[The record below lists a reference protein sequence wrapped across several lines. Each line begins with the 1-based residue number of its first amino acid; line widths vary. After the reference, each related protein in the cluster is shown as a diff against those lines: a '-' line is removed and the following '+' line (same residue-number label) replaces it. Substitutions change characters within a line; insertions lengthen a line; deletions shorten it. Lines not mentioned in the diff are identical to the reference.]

1 MQTTAGHFNFPS
13 HEQQAP
19 STYEGYDNYESGYGS
34 PVSSREGAM
43 QWKSPTAVN
52 GHYDDY
58 NNFTNA
64 IGDATTHQI
73 SVDTRVRSPN
83 HDAVGRHLL
92 YETALLDTHHYE
104 VLDINEVDEL
114 KNEHE
119 RLDARI
125 EAASRKL
132 VLENKLKEAAQNIQ
146 RLYHSKKDSRPDTPQ
161 SPGSPKKT
169 RGSLSGSRGRT
180 SSSSAGPGG
189 HSSEQ
194 AKEEVA
200 RSVKTVD
207 ELNETIKTLL
217 ERRAVVERKLLRHT
231 AAVIAEQATQ
241 STNTVSGKYPDGHQ
255 HADDDGTLYTP
266 NEFDGIRDILHGKP
280 VAQTNLD
287 GQKLSDEYERRLLN
301 MQNRLEH
308 FNSQLRGVIVQA
320 ANQRGNS
327 IEPEIQ
333 TEFSHDPADNLEI
346 SLNKLEDNLHI
357 LEQEQH
363 GHQESRSANHVEEQ
377 LVELNTHLHSV
388 LVNNASKDLSGDLHG
403 PPVVGGH
410 GYQHQLQY
418 MEESFFTLERVLQQQ
433 TVPPHDQV
441 SSEALEQVNRKAD
454 VHAQKA
460 AEYETVLAGLW
471 EIMSSEKQGSQD
483 GSRSPLT
490 PLKEDFSIQ
499 AFNSR
504 VQHLIDVAS
513 SAKEQQDIL
522 RRQIQQQR
530 DLNGKSD
537 MEKDREIAEMQIKH
551 DELTDS
557 HSQMQDELARV
568 IVSHQQTQQEASES
582 RAELVNVMDE
592 CERLR
597 QLVDSRTQD
606 RDALSK
612 QLQTHHKELDEQMQ
626 EHDAHAQ
633 ELEEQHALV
642 QEQHN
647 NLKEQHDQVQQNYA
661 RLREEHDK
669 ISGDHARMQE
679 ANSEL
684 REKQTQLQE
693 QNTQLLAQHS
703 EAQNKDAQIQ
713 RDIAS
718 LETEVVRLT
727 TELTVAK
734 ADLEGAYGTRAQ
746 RQKEAGVAAGEFEAL
761 QDNHRQATTELEQLR
776 EQHTL
781 LENELQEMTQ
791 EFQEMTRES
800 LELEKE
806 RGQLESLID
815 GLRDRCDAL
824 EGQLADE
831 KMRFIGVKSPA
842 SGTAHGPAVRENMSV
857 MVLRQEFKR
866 MMREA
871 RLEGVKLIR
880 VSEFA
885 SPPSPRD
892 TLETDRSTQTE
903 QEERRKLE
911 AELRK
916 IRQANG
922 PLGRQQS
929 NGPFSPPR
937 STTGLSTPA

>member
-1 MQTTAGHFNFPS
+1 MPKGAVLKIQGASTQTRWALTQDDTSLSKPEAPRVTMQEANSHFDFPS
-13 HEQQAP
+13 HEQQTQSP
-19 STYEGYDNYESGYGS
+19 YDGYDGYGSGYGS
-34 PVSSREGAM
+34 PASSRDETM
-43 QWKSPTAVN
+43 RWKSPAAVK

-58 NNFTNA
+58 NSFANG
-64 IGDATTHQI
+64 IGEASNHQI

-92 YETALLDTHHYE
+92 YETALLDTHQFQI
-104 VLDINEVDEL
+104 LDINEVDEL
-114 KNEHE
+114 KQEHE

-125 EAASRKL
+125 EAATRKL
-132 VLENKLKEAAQNIQ
+132 VLENKLKDAAQNIQ

-169 RGSLSGSRGRT
+169 RGSLAGNRGRT
-180 SSSSAGPGG
+180 SSSSTNGGG

-200 RSVKTVD
+200 RSIKTVD

-241 STNTVSGKYPDGHQ
+241 SANATQGTYKEGHQ
-255 HADDDGTLYTP
+255 HADDDGTLFTP

-280 VAQTNLD
+280 VGHVDTTT
-287 GQKLSDEYERRLLN
+287 QKLSYEYEQRLLS

-308 FNSQLRGVIVQA
+308 LNSQLRGVIVQA
-320 ANQRGNS
+320 AQQRGS
-327 IEPEIQ
+327 SMEPEPQ
-333 TEFSHDPADNLEI
+333 TNFSQDPADNLDI
-346 SLNKLEDNLHI
+346 SLNRLEDNLHV

-363 GHQESRSANHVEEQ
+363 SRNESRDLGNIEEQ
-377 LVELNTHLHSV
+377 LEGLGTHLHGV
-388 LVNNASKDLSGDLHG
+388 LVNSGNKELTRDLQV
-403 PPVVGGH
+403 PPTVGGH

-418 MEESFFTLERVLQQQ
+418 IEESFFALERILREQ
-433 TVPPHDQV
+433 PPPAESV
-441 SSEALEQVNRKAD
+441 SREAVEQINQKAD
-454 VHAQKA
+454 VHAKKA

-471 EIMSSEKQGSQD
+471 EIMSTETQSPRIGYPDD

-513 SAKEQQDIL
+513 KAKEQQDIL

-537 MEKDREIAEMQIKH
+537 MEKDREIEELQAKH
-551 DELTDS
+551 EDLTNS
-557 HSQMQDELARV
+557 HSQMQDELAKV
-568 IVSHQQTQQEASES
+568 MVSHQQTQEEAGES
-582 RAELVNVMDE
+582 RGELANVMEE

-597 QLVDSRTQD
+597 QLVDARTQD

-612 QLQTHHKELDEQMQ
+612 QLQTHNVQFDEQMQ

-633 ELEEQHALV
+633 ELEEQHALM
-642 QEQHN
+642 
-647 NLKEQHDQVQQNYA
+647 KSQHDEMQQKYA
-661 RLREEHDK
+661 RLREEHGQ
-669 ISGDHARMQE
+669 ISDNHARVQD

-684 REKQTQLQE
+684 QQKQVQLQE
-693 QNTQLLAQHS
+693 QNAQV
-703 EAQNKDAQIQ
+703 Q
-713 RDIAS
+713 RDIAA
-718 LETEVVRLT
+718 LENEIVRLT

-761 QDNHRQATTELEQLR
+761 QDNHRQATNELDQLR

-815 GLRDRCDAL
+815 GLRDRCDML

-831 KMRFIGVKSPA
+831 KVRFIGVKSPA
-842 SGTAHGPAVRENMSV
+842 TGAAEGAPVRENMSV

-880 VSEFA
+880 VSC
-885 SPPSPRD
+885 
-892 TLETDRSTQTE
+892 
-903 QEERRKLE
+903 
-911 AELRK
+911 
-916 IRQANG
+916 G
-922 PLGRQQS
+922 
-929 NGPFSPPR
+929 PR
-937 STTGLSTPA
+937 SGRT

>member
-34 PVSSREGAM
+34 PVSSREGAI

-52 GHYDDY
+52 DHYDDY
-58 NNFTNA
+58 NNFANA

-114 KNEHE
+114 KTEHE

-169 RGSLSGSRGRT
+169 RGSLSGNRGRT
-180 SSSSAGPGG
+180 SSSSASPGG
-189 HSSEQ
+189 HSEQ

-280 VAQTNLD
+280 VGQANFD
-287 GQKLSDEYERRLLN
+287 GQKLSDEYEQRLLN

-320 ANQRGNS
+320 AKQRGNS

-363 GHQESRSANHVEEQ
+363 GHQESRSANRVEEQ

-388 LVNNASKDLSGDLHG
+388 LINSASKDLTRDLHE

-418 MEESFFTLERVLQQQ
+418 MEESFFALERVLQQQ
-433 TVPPHDQV
+433 TVPPNDQV

-454 VHAQKA
+454 LHAQKA

-471 EIMSSEKQGSQD
+471 EIMSSEKQGPQD

-557 HSQMQDELARV
+557 HSQMQDELTKV

-597 QLVDSRTQD
+597 QL
-606 RDALSK
+606 
-612 QLQTHHKELDEQMQ
+612 
-626 EHDAHAQ
+626 
-633 ELEEQHALV
+633 
-642 QEQHN
+642 
-647 NLKEQHDQVQQNYA
+647 
-661 RLREEHDK
+661 
-669 ISGDHARMQE
+669 
-679 ANSEL
+679 L

-693 QNTQLLAQHS
+693 HNSQLLAQQS

-761 QDNHRQATTELEQLR
+761 QDNYRQATTELEQLR

-842 SGTAHGPAVRENMSV
+842 SGTADGPAVRENMSV

-880 VSEFA
+880 
-885 SPPSPRD
+885 
-892 TLETDRSTQTE
+892 TE

-922 PLGRQQS
+922 PLGRQHS
-929 NGPFSPPR
+929 NGPFSPTR
-937 STTGLSTPA
+937 SNTGLSTPA

>member
-1 MQTTAGHFNFPS
+1 MPKGAVLRIQGASTQTRWTLTQDDTSLSKPEALKATMQETAGRFDFPS
-13 HEQQAP
+13 HEQQTQSP
-19 STYEGYDNYESGYGS
+19 YDGYDGYGSGYGS
-34 PVSSREGAM
+34 PVSSREEAM
-43 QWKSPTAVN
+43 RWKSPIAVKD
-52 GHYDDY
+52 HYDDY
-58 NNFTNA
+58 NSFSNG
-64 IGDATTHQI
+64 IGEASNHQI

-92 YETALLDTHHYE
+92 YETALLDTHQFE
-104 VLDINEVDEL
+104 ILDINEVDEL
-114 KNEHE
+114 KQEHE

-125 EAASRKL
+125 EAATRKL
-132 VLENKLKEAAQNIQ
+132 ALENKLKEAAQNIQ
-146 RLYHSKKDSRPDTPQ
+146 RLYHAKKDSRPDTPQ

-169 RGSLSGSRGRT
+169 RGSLPGNRGRT
-180 SSSSAGPGG
+180 SSSSTNGG
-189 HSSEQ
+189 SHSSEQ

-200 RSVKTVD
+200 RSIKTVD

-217 ERRAVVERKLLRHT
+217 ERRAVVERKLLHHT
-231 AAVIAEQATQ
+231 AAIIAEQATQ
-241 STNTVSGKYPDGHQ
+241 SANAAQASYKEGHQ
-255 HADDDGTLYTP
+255 HADDDGTLFTP

-280 VAQTNLD
+280 VGHADATT
-287 GQKLSDEYERRLLN
+287 QKLSYEYEQRLLS

-308 FNSQLRGVIVQA
+308 LNSQLRGVIVQA
-320 ANQRGNS
+320 AQQRGTS
-327 IEPEIQ
+327 IEPEPQ
-333 TEFSHDPADNLEI
+333 TDFSQDPADNLET
-346 SLNKLEDNLHI
+346 SLNRLEDNLHV

-363 GHQESRSANHVEEQ
+363 SRSGSRDPVNIEEQ
-377 LVELNTHLHSV
+377 LEELSTHLHGV
-388 LVNNASKDLSGDLHG
+388 LVNTANEELTRDLQA
-403 PPVVGGH
+403 PPAVSGH

-418 MEESFFTLERVLQQQ
+418 IEESFFALERVLREQ
-433 TVPPHDQV
+433 PPPAESV
-441 SSEALEQVNRKAD
+441 SREAVEQVNKRAD
-454 VHAQKA
+454 LHAEKA

-471 EIMSSEKQGSQD
+471 EIMSTETQSPRIGYPED

-513 SAKEQQDIL
+513 KAKEQQDIL

-537 MEKDREIAEMQIKH
+537 MEKDREIEELQAKH
-551 DELTDS
+551 SDLTHS
-557 HSQMQDELARV
+557 HTQMQDELAK
-568 IVSHQQTQQEASES
+568 IMVSHQQTQEEAGES
-582 RAELVNVMDE
+582 RGELANVMEE

-597 QLVDSRTQD
+597 QLVDARTQD

-612 QLQTHHKELDEQMQ
+612 QLQTHNTQFDEQMQ

-633 ELEEQHALV
+633 ELEEQHALM
-642 QEQHN
+642 
-647 NLKEQHDQVQQNYA
+647 KEQHDQMKVRHDEMQQSFA
-661 RLREEHDK
+661 RLREEHGQMSDN
-669 ISGDHARMQE
+669 HARMQDV
-679 ANSEL
+679 NSEL
-684 REKQTQLQE
+684 QQQQAQLQE
-693 QNTQLLAQHS
+693 QNALLSAKQSQTQDKNAQV
-703 EAQNKDAQIQ
+703 Q
-713 RDIAS
+713 RDIAD
-718 LETEVVRLT
+718 LENEIVRLT

-761 QDNHRQATTELEQLR
+761 QDNHRLATNELDQLR

-815 GLRDRCDAL
+815 GLRDRCDML

-831 KMRFIGVKSPA
+831 QVRFIGVKSPA
-842 SGTAHGPAVRENMSV
+842 AGAAEGPPVRENMSV

-880 VSEFA
+880 VSQCVALILTFFK
-885 SPPSPRD
+885 R
-892 TLETDRSTQTE
+892 TY
-903 QEERRKLE
+903 
-911 AELRK
+911 
-916 IRQANG
+916 
-922 PLGRQQS
+922 
-929 NGPFSPPR
+929 
-937 STTGLSTPA
+937 